1 MGQFEWVAFY
11 KEFAKALLGYK
22 DRRGDIINNII
33 AVYKNAGI
41 NLPTLERDNQLVDI
55 DPFTVFGLFNK
66 SSLKDSNRIKIISG
80 LAEAFGVDMAVPT
93 VFDSVPTLNNQ
104 NATFYYFI
112 GDRGEEDIDNL
123 WELFDAALKYAI
135 EPSTENRAVVT
146 KYFNIV
152 INKKGNGNSKITM
165 GLYWIAPDVFL
176 NLDSRNEWYIY
187 SSGKIPADI
196 VETLPKVEA
205 KISAKKYFDIVEALT
220 QYLKSEKS
228 PLKDF
233 KELSFEA
240 WRYSTEVNEENK
252 KAAELQSEHKDD
264 AIVNNEVKNV
274 RYWLYSPGEKAF
286 NWERDVRTGTMA
298 LGWDF
303 LGDFTQYNDEE
314 LLAKF
319 QERYNDTSSHKND
332 KCAIWDFVNKMK
344 IGDVIIAKRGT
355 DKIIGKGIVQSDYY
369 YDESLDK
376 YKNLREVEWTDV
388 GEWEHRPGKAVVKTL
403 TDITMYEGYPEGL
416 CAIIDGTS
424 ESISVEEIIVE
435 NYTKE
440 DFLNDVYISE
450 EKYDTCVSRLKHK
463 KNLILQGAPGVGKTF
478 AARRLAWSIMGVK
491 DDNRIEFV
499 QFHQSYSYED
509 FIMGYKPAGDGFALE
524 KGLFYNFCLKAKNDP
539 TNDYFFIIDEINRG
553 NMSKIFGELLM
564 LVENDYRGTDITLA
578 YDKKPFSVPI
588 NLYIIGMMNTA
599 DRSLAMIDYALRR
612 RFSFVEMV
620 PGFDSEGFEAYQTTI
635 NNNTFNKLIGRV
647 KALNADIENDASLGK
662 GFCIGHSYF
671 CGLEDGCTDAVL
683 KEIVDYDIIP
693 MLEEYWFDD
702 EAKAKNWSNDL
713 SGVFNG

>member
-1 MGQFEWVAFY
+1 MGQFEWVDFY
-11 KEFAKALLGYK
+11 KEFAKTLLGYK
-22 DRRGDIINNII
+22 NRRGEIIDNII

-41 NLPTLERDNQLVDI
+41 NLPTLEKDNKLVDI

-80 LAEAFGVDMAVPT
+80 LAEAFGVDIAVPT
-93 VFDSVPTLNNQ
+93 VFDSIPTLNNQ
-104 NATFYYFI
+104 NATFYYFV
-112 GDRGEEDIDNL
+112 GDRDENDIDNL
-123 WELFDAALKYAI
+123 WELFDAALKYAN
-135 EPSTENRAVVT
+135 ESSTDNRAVVT
-146 KYFNIV
+146 KYFDIV

-196 VETLPKVEA
+196 VQDLPEVEA

-228 PLKDF
+228 SLKDF

-240 WRYSTEVNEENK
+240 WKYSTEVNEENK
-252 KAAELQSEHKDD
+252 KAAELHNEQKDNVLID
-264 AIVNNEVKNV
+264 NKVKSV
-274 RYWLYSPGEKAF
+274 RYWLYSPGERAS
-286 NWERDVRTGTMA
+286 NWKRDVETGTMA

-303 LGDFTQYNDEE
+303 LGDFTQYNDES

-332 KCAIWDFVNKMK
+332 KCAILDFANKMK

-369 YDESLDK
+369 YDESLEK

-424 ESISVEEIIVE
+424 ESISAEEIPVE

-524 KGLFYNFCLKAKNDP
+524 KGLFYNFCFKAKDDP
-539 TNDYFFIIDEINRG
+539 DNDYFFIIDEINRG

-564 LVENDYRGTDITLA
+564 LIENDYRDMEITLA
-578 YDKKPFSVPI
+578 YDKKPFSVPK

-612 RFSFVEMV
+612 RFSFVEMT
-620 PGFDSEGFEAYQTTI
+620 PGFDSEGFISYQSAII
-635 NNNTFNKLIGRV
+635 NDNFNKLIGRV

-671 CGLEDGCTDAVL
+671 CGLKEDCTDTVL
-683 KEIVDYDIIP
+683 KEIVEYDIIP